1 MIMLG
6 QSISVDQVSIAHKRT
21 QKGAY
26 MTIAD
31 NLKKY
36 REASGISQREVAKQI
51 GVANTSYYAWEQG
64 KSKPKQENLLKLTVL
79 FDVTLADLMQDE
91 GETLLASFHRLTD
104 QRKEKVMSFTQA
116 QLDEQAQEQA
126 EKVITLYPYKVYEK
140 LSAGTGFSY
149 MDDGSYDTVYFDA
162 EMAYDF
168 ASWVY
173 GDSMEPV
180 YADGSVALIKDTSF
194 DYDGAIYAI
203 DWDGQTY
210 IKKVYKEEE
219 GLRLVSINEKYQDK
233 FAPYDEEP
241 RIVGKIV
248 GNFFPVD
255 V

>member
-1 MIMLG
+1 
-6 QSISVDQVSIAHKRT
+6 
-21 QKGAY
+21 
-26 MTIAD
+26 MTIA
-31 NLKKY
+31 NHLKQLRAAK
-36 REASGISQREVAKQI
+36 GLSQREVAKQI
-51 GVANTSYYAWEQG
+51 GVANTSYFAWERG
-64 KSKPKQENLLKLTVL
+64 KTKPKQDNLLKLSEVFKVPYEVL
-79 FDVTLADLMQDE
+79 VKDE
-91 GETLLASFHRLTD
+91 GAELLSAFHQLTEK
-104 QRKEKVMSFTQA
+104 RKEKVMRYTQDQLAA
-116 QLDEQAQEQA
+116 QNQAA
-126 EKVITLYPYKVYEK
+126 TEKIVKLFPYKVYEK

-162 EMAYDF
+162 ELSYDF

-180 YADGSVALIKDTSF
+180 YANGSVALIKDTTF

-203 DWDGQTY
+203 DWEGQTY
-210 IKKVYKEEE
+210 IKKVYKEAE

-241 RIVGKIV
+241 RIVGKII

>member
-1 MIMLG
+1 
-6 QSISVDQVSIAHKRT
+6 
-21 QKGAY
+21 
-26 MTIAD
+26 MTIAE
-31 NLKKY
+31 NLIAY
-36 REASGISQREVAKQI
+36 REKKGLSQREIAKI
-51 GVANTSYYAWEQG
+51 LGVANTSYFAWERG
-64 KSKPKQENLLKLTVL
+64 TAKPKKENLLKLAAF
-79 FDVTLADLMQDE
+79 FDVPLDRLTKDMEQE
-91 GETLLASFHRLTD
+91 LLANFNQLD
-104 QRKEKVMSFTQA
+104 QTRKEDVMRYTTK
-116 QLDEQAQEQA
+116 QLAEQDQ
-126 EKVITLYPYKVYEK
+126 EKVVKLYPYKVYEK

-162 EMAYDF
+162 EMSYDF

-203 DWDGQTY
+203 DWEGQTY

-233 FAPYDEEP
+233 FAPFDEEP
-241 RIVGKIV
+241 RIVGKII
-248 GNFFPVD
+248 GNFFPID